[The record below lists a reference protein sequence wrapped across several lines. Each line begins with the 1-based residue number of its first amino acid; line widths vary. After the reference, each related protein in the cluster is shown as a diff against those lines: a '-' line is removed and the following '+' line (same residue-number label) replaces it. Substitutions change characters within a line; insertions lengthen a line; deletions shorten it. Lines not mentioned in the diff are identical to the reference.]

1 MQTTAKDA
9 VGKRILII
17 EDDPDILEI
26 LGIIFQEEGYEVILS
41 ETGDE
46 TAIIHLIIPDIV
58 LLDVRLER
66 SAKNGDVLCAE
77 LKSQPATHQLPVLLL
92 SAERDIKQICV
103 ECGANGYIAKP
114 FDITALVLKVRQFT
128 SQ

>member
-66 SAKNGDVLCAE
+66 SAKNGDVL
-77 LKSQPATHQLPVLLL
+77 
-92 SAERDIKQICV
+92 
-103 ECGANGYIAKP
+103 
-114 FDITALVLKVRQFT
+114 
-128 SQ
+128 